1 MNPYPVEELIHYC
14 NVTFPKSSR
23 INAYVIDYYDLT
35 FVLSGRLIYYAD
47 KTRYILNKNDAIFLS
62 PGTLRFR
69 EALAEPVHYVSF
81 NFRAAQDAT
90 FSFEPF
96 MPGSITAGIRKLLD
110 FYPGNHLSQ
119 FCYSQEKCTNML
131 NCILFELLNFNV
143 VKSSNEH
150 IIRIQNYVEEH
161 ITEQITLQAVSTCCS
176 LSREYTSYIFKKETG
191 KTLTAYVHERKL
203 QLAKELIL
211 KNEMSLTD
219 IAEYLGFE
227 NYNYF
232 SRLFRKYMDTT
243 PVSLKKHSCI
253 SKVMQDYPQ

>member
-1 MNPYPVEELIHYC
+1 
-14 NVTFPKSSR
+14 
-23 INAYVIDYYDLT
+23 
-35 FVLSGRLIYYAD
+35 
-47 KTRYILNKNDAIFLS
+47 
-62 PGTLRFR
+62 
-69 EALAEPVHYVSF
+69 
-81 NFRAAQDAT
+81 
-90 FSFEPF
+90 
-96 MPGSITAGIRKLLD
+96 
-110 FYPGNHLSQ
+110 
-119 FCYSQEKCTNML
+119 ML
-131 NCILFELLNFNV
+131 NCILFELPNFNV

-243 PVSLKKHSCI
+243 PVALKKHANEWRT
-253 SKVMQDYPQ
+253 